1 MMDIDGVSGNG
12 FWRIKDILT
21 ILPIGKST
29 LWLMVKQGRFPQP
42 VKLGPKIT
50 AWRISDI
57 KKYLERFS
65 QNNPETG

>member
-1 MMDIDGVSGNG
+1 MNLEHLPIEG
-12 FWRIKDILT
+12 FWRIGDILA

-29 LWLMVKQGRFPQP
+29 LWLMVKEGRFPKP

-57 KKYLERFS
+57 KKYLEKFS
-65 QNNPETG
+65 EQKNESG